1 MRVILH
7 PGATL
12 ATGSSFHNRKV
23 GRTNPVG
30 HAGSK
35 SEPTNANNL
44 VSVDFLPSNP
54 DLFDCSKARSI
65 PGVVGRL
72 LELQSSV
79 FPKLW
84 HRHPPGRDAPPAFLD
99 FDKGS
104 DPAHQWRTCSLGSCC
119 KMFVRG
125 GQIGPE
131 SLCILILSFP
141 TGAMTL
147 VRSRGAAAGSVP
159 TSPAGSPACLVT

>member
-1 MRVILH
+1 MKLFIDAQSVLIDCLYPVFDDIVFFIRVRVILH

-54 DLFDCSKARSI
+54 DLCDCSKARSI

-84 HRHPPGRDAPPAFLD
+84 HRHPPGRDAPPAFLN

-104 DPAHQWRTCSLGSCC
+104 DPAHQWQTCSL
-119 KMFVRG
+119 
-125 GQIGPE
+125 
-131 SLCILILSFP
+131 L
-141 TGAMTL
+141 
-147 VRSRGAAAGSVP
+147 
-159 TSPAGSPACLVT
+159 